1 MAEPWL
7 RGTLMEFDSVR
18 RQVLHGLE
26 LAVEDANRWCA
37 GLTDLQI
44 HVMPGGCS
52 SVAFHLRH
60 ASASLDRL
68 LTYAE
73 GRQLSAVQLEELAE
87 GKEPLGGVRDVL
99 DDFRSGLLE
108 AAERIRFFQPQ
119 SYEEQRFVGRERIPS
134 TVGAL
139 LIHCAEHTQ
148 RHIGQ
153 AITTARIVS
162 AVPIPA

>member
-7 RGTLMEFDSVR
+7 RGTLTEFDALR
-18 RQVLHGLE
+18 RQVLHALE
-26 LAVEDANRWCA
+26 LAEEDANRWCVP
-37 GLTDLQI
+37 LSDLQM
-44 HVMPGGCS
+44 HMTPGGCA

-73 GRQLSAVQLEELAE
+73 GRQLSALQLEELADE
-87 GKEPLGGVRDVL
+87 NEPLGSTNDVL
-99 DDFRSGLLE
+99 DDFHSGVEE
-108 AAERIRFFQPQ
+108 AASRVRSLLPSQ
-119 SYEEQRFVGRERIPS
+119 YEEARFVGRERIAS
-134 TVGAL
+134 TLGGL

-153 AITTARIVS
+153 AITTARIVA
-162 AVPIPA
+162 AVPIRA